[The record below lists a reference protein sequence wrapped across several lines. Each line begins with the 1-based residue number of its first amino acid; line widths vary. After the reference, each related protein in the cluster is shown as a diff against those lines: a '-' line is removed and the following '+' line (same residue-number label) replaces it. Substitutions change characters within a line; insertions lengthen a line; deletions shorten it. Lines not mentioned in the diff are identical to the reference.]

1 MGPELDQNTQEL
13 KEFQLLQNPNFLNIN
28 LENKK
33 NVEKAKHPD

>member
-1 MGPELDQNTQEL
+1 MGPELDKNTQKL
-13 KEFQLLQNPNFLNIN
+13 KEFQLLQNPNFLNKN